1 MSLSKGLA
9 AEDAACQYLVKQGLT
24 WVESNYRCKLGE
36 IDLIMRD
43 KEYWVFVEVRARTS
57 RAYGSALETVTY
69 SKQQKILKTASLYL
83 TAHQLQE
90 KARVRFD
97 VISIEGTPPELTWI
111 SNAFGA

>member
-9 AEDAACQYLVKQGLT
+9 AENAAREYLLKKGLT
-24 WVESNYRCKLGE
+24 WVESNYRSKLGE

-43 KEYWVFVEVRARTS
+43 NDYWVFIEVRARAS
-57 RAYGSALETVTY
+57 GIYGSALESVTY

-83 TAHQLQE
+83 SAHQLQD

-97 VISIEGTPPELTWI
+97 VISIEGSPPQLTWI